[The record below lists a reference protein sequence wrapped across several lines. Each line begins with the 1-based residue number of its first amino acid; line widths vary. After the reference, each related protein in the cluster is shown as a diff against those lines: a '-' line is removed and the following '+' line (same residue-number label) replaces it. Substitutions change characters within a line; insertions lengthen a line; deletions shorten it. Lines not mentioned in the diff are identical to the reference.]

1 MSDAIEAEAIAW
13 FARMHSDVRT
23 RADEDRFEQWLKQDP
38 RHELIYARI
47 ASLWRKAGPEINPRL
62 LSGDDRTAP
71 RSPRKSARIALAA
84 MFVAAVAG
92 AVLFLAMHKGL
103 VTEGSFVTAAGAQ
116 RRIDLSDGSSITLN
130 TRSEVSVDLAG
141 QYRMVRLIRGE
152 ARFNVAKDAARPF
165 IVDTGSARVR
175 ALGTSFDVRVSDV
188 HLAVTLLEGRVE
200 VASAQ
205 RGAVAPI
212 EPVVLR
218 PGQQLALEL
227 STGEH
232 KVQGITRER
241 ADAWLDHQLVFEA
254 ASLTEVV
261 TEANR
266 YLSNPVAIGD
276 PSLEEIHVSGVIRA
290 GSLDSLLGSLEASF
304 PIETRQTPDGP
315 VLIRKIP
322 AGR

>member
-1 MSDAIEAEAIAW
+1 MSDAIETEAIAW

-23 RADEDRFEQWLKQDP
+23 RADEDRFEQWLKQDS
-38 RHELIYARI
+38 RHELAYARI
-47 ASLWRKAGPEINPRL
+47 ASLWRKAGPEINPRSL
-62 LSGDDRTAP
+62 AGDEPTAP
-71 RSPRKSARIALAA
+71 RISPKFKRMALAA
-84 MFVAAVAG
+84 MLVATVAG
-92 AVLFLAMHKGL
+92 AVLLLALHKGL

-116 RRIDLSDGSSITLN
+116 RQIDLSDGSTITLN

-141 QYRMVRLIRGE
+141 NYRIVRLIRGE

-175 ALGTSFDVRVSDV
+175 ALGTSFDVRVSDAQ
-188 HLAVTLLEGRVE
+188 LAVTLLEGRVE
-200 VASAQ
+200 VASTP
-205 RGAVAPI
+205 RGAVPPI
-212 EPVVLR
+212 EPVVLQ

-241 ADAWLDHQLVFEA
+241 ANAWLAHQLVFEA
-254 ASLTEVV
+254 ASLVDVV

-266 YLSNPVAIGD
+266 YLPNPVVIGD
-276 PSLEEIHVSGVIRA
+276 ASLEEVQVSGVIRA
-290 GSLDSLLGSLEASF
+290 GSLDSLVGSLEASF
-304 PIETRQTPDGP
+304 PIEVRQTPDGP
-315 VLIRKIP
+315 VLIRKLP